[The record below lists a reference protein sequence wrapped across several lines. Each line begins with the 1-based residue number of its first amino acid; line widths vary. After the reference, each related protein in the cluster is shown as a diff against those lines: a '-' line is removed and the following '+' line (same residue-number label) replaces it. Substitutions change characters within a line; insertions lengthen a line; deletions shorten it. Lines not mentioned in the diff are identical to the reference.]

1 VDKEFPIR
9 KNIRLKEYDYSTAG
23 YYFITICTKSKR
35 KILSTIDVGTRIARP
50 SDIGLIV
57 ESSVL
62 QISEKYENV
71 SLEKYVIMPN
81 HVHMI
86 LALQHLDNNGR
97 AMRVPTISTIINQ
110 FKGYVTKQVGV
121 SLWQARFIDH
131 IIRNENDYLIHWQY
145 IDNNPAKWIED
156 RYYIE

>member
-1 VDKEFPIR
+1 MDKEFPIR